1 MSKAGRKYAMH
12 EIAETRQAGKDAA
25 FDTIIERVKAAGAE
39 IIKDETAPLYTE
51 VGLQEF
57 EVGNQRVVEFNLNK
71 FDFQLTRNIETH
83 VLQGAGHQKHIEALD
98 IPRSHVVM
106 KKKADTSNDWQIVDL
121 EDLF

>member
-25 FDTIIERVKAAGAE
+25 FDAIIERVKAAGAE

-51 VGLQEF
+51 VGLQEL

-83 VLQGAGHQKHIEALD
+83 VLQGAGHQKHVEALD

>member
-1 MSKAGRKYAMH
+1 MH

-25 FDTIIERVKAAGAE
+25 FDSIIERVKEAGAE
-39 IIKDETAPLYTE
+39 ITKDETVPLYTE
-51 VGLQEF
+51 VGLQEL

-71 FDFQLTRNIETH
+71 FDFQLTRHIETH
-83 VLQGAGHQKHIEALD
+83 VLQGAGHQKHVEALD

-106 KKKADTSNDWQIVDL
+106 KKKADTSNDWQVVDL

>member
-1 MSKAGRKYAMH
+1 MH

-25 FDTIIERVKAAGAE
+25 FDTIIERVKEAGAE